1 MPGYKGHLAGGLFF
15 AVMGIVGSVLLGWL
29 IFEPLMAGG
38 LMGFCLLG
46 ALVPDVDTDSKGQ
59 NLFYGVFIALDFG
72 FIVQKQYVWAAWL
85 GLFAML
91 PAIGSHRGW
100 THTWW
105 AMLSVPI
112 PILLVPVM
120 MLGVESIG
128 NFVPYYAAFCTGYFS
143 HLLLDG
149 EFR

>member
-1 MPGYKGHLAGGLFF
+1 MPGYKGHLLGGLFF
-15 AVMGIVGSVLLGWL
+15 AVMGIVGSVLLGWMV
-29 IFEPLMAGG
+29 FNPLLGAG
-38 LMGFCLLG
+38 LVGFCLLG
-46 ALVPDVDTDSKGQ
+46 ALFPDVDTDSKGQ
-59 NLFYGVFIALDFG
+59 NLFYVVFAGVDLGLILRED
-72 FIVQKQYVWAAWL
+72 YMWAAWL

-105 AMLSVPI
+105 AMLVVPL
-112 PILLVPVM
+112 PILALPAVL
-120 MLGVESIG
+120 LGIG
-128 NFVPYYAAFCTGYFS
+128 SVQPFVPFYLAFALGYFS